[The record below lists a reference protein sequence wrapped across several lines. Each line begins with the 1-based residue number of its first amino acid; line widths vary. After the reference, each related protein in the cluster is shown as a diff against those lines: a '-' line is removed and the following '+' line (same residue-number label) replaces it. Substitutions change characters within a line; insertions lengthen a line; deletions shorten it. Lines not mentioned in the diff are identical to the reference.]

1 MMGLMH
7 KLGALPPQSLA
18 VGLLVLALA
27 FAFAE
32 ARPRSIAN
40 ILLMFVSGGVGFMF
54 ARVMA

>member
-7 KLGALPPQSLA
+7 KLGALPPQSIA

-32 ARPRSIAN
+32 GRHRSVAN
-40 ILLMFVSGGVGFMF
+40 ILLMFAAGGVGFMF
-54 ARVMA
+54 ARVWA